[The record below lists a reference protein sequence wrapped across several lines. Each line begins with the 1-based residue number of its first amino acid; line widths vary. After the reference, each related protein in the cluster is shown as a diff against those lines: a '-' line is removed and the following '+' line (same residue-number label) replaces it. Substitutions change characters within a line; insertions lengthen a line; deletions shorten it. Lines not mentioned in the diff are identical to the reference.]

1 MVVESRVRFGYR
13 EYQHLPEEK
22 RCEVIDGDLL
32 MSPAP
37 TPYHQK
43 VLSRL
48 YEALA
53 SFVRARGLG
62 EVYFAPCDVVLS
74 DYDIVQPDILF
85 VATARLGIIGP
96 KFIGG
101 APDLVMELFTEPSA
115 YRDLVV
121 KKTLYARHG
130 IPEYWLVDLQA
141 GKIEVLALGK
151 SGYETAGVAEGDV
164 PASSRLLDG
173 FRVVPA
179 SLF

>member
-1 MVVESRVRFGYR
+1 MVVESRVRFSYR
-13 EYQHLPEEK
+13 EYQHLPDDK

-48 YEALA
+48 YEAMA
-53 SFVRARGLG
+53 AFVRERKLG
-62 EVYFAPCDVVLS
+62 DVYFAPCDVVLS
-74 DYDIVQPDILF
+74 DYDIVQPDIIF
-85 VATARLGIIGP
+85 IGAARLGIIGP
-96 KFIGG
+96 KFIAG

-121 KKTLYARHG
+121 KKTLYARAG

-141 GKIEVLALGK
+141 RRIEVLSLGK
-151 SGYETAGVAEGDV
+151 SAYETAGVAEGDV
-164 PASSRLLDG
+164 PASSRLLGG
-173 FRVVPA
+173 FTVAP
-179 SLF
+179 SSIF